1 MDSVR
6 NKIVIHTYV
15 VEATNIHMYVHA
27 YVSTTKLVD
36 MN

>member
-15 VEATNIHMYVHA
+15 VEATNIHMYMPMF
-27 YVSTTKLVD
+27 LLL
-36 MN
+36 NW